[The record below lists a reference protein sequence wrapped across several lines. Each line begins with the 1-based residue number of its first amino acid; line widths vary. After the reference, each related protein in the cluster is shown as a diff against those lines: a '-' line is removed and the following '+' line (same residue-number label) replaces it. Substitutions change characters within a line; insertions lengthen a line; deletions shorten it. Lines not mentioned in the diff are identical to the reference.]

1 MDDNDLGFGEVEAD
15 LANRASQREN
25 DRAVI
30 QKEADD
36 EFWDDV
42 IDEIEIEESK
52 DKKMKVDR
60 LTKNYLT
67 SDYEFLLLYYQIEL
81 KKPIDPAA
89 ALLYD
94 IDVML
99 EIANADKLELIK
111 EIEEKFIDDETLDK
125 RISKIG
131 FDAAHEQFFRQY
143 KTKIDQ
149 NKLNK
154 FLEKMQ

>member
-1 MDDNDLGFGEVEAD
+1 MDDDDLGFGEVEAD

-42 IDEIEIEESK
+42 IGEIKIEESK
-52 DKKMKVDR
+52 DKKKKVDR
-60 LTKNYLT
+60 LTRTEIQTNY
-67 SDYEFLLLYYQIEL
+67 EHLLAYYQMEL

-94 IDVML
+94 IDAIL
-99 EIANADKLELIK
+99 EIAKVEKSKLTK
-111 EIEEKFIDDETLDK
+111 EIEEKFIDDETLENK
-125 RISKIG
+125 VNKIG
-131 FDAAHEQFFRQY
+131 FDAAHEYFFSQY

-149 NKLNK
+149 DKLNR